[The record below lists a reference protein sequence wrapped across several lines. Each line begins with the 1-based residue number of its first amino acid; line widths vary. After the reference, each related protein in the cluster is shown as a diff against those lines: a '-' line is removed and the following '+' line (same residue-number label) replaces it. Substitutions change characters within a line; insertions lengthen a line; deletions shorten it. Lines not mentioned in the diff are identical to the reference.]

1 MSAVCA
7 SGVKPSERN
16 RPTLSRRGKQERVRH
31 AVGSCVLQQG
41 RDDLGAGSAALGLRR
56 DGDLAQDL
64 AAAGAAGEERTVVC
78 QQQRRAL
85 PRLLEPQ
92 PGPGQQARMG
102 SLQTGR
108 DSGAKQQNQAS
119 SSIWRM
125 TSMIVLSRYI
135 TTPTT
140 RSL

>member
-1 MSAVCA
+1 M
-7 SGVKPSERN
+7 
-16 RPTLSRRGKQERVRH
+16 RH

-85 PRLLEPQ
+85 PHLLEPQ

-108 DSGAKQQNQAS
+108 DSGAKQQ
-119 SSIWRM
+119 IRHP
-125 TSMIVLSRYI
+125 R
-135 TTPTT
+135 
-140 RSL
+140 RSGG

>member
-1 MSAVCA
+1 MLHHQHVRRLRQRRKA
-7 SGVKPSERN
+7 ERAEQAA
-16 RPTLSRRGKQERVRH
+16 LSRRGKQERVRH

-78 QQQRRAL
+78 QQQRPCT

-108 DSGAKQQNQAS
+108 DSGAKQQ
-119 SSIWRM
+119 IRHP
-125 TSMIVLSRYI
+125 R
-135 TTPTT
+135 
-140 RSL
+140 RSGG